1 MCVGGITHARVHT
14 HTYTHTHTRTPGD
27 AKSVSGMIHKK
38 LKKLITLIIF
48 RDAEGE
54 Q

>member
-1 MCVGGITHARVHT
+1 MCVGGIRHT
-14 HTYTHTHTRTPGD
+14 HTHTHTRGD

-48 RDAEGE
+48 REDWVAEGE